1 MGQPDTERE
10 EVSGA
15 EGAAYVHFVQGK
27 WAWVHRIE
35 EKGTPPARSCWRGRW
50 RSFVLLGLW
59 ADYSAAEV
67 KWTGKGK
74 DGLVQKLD
82 AMCTF
87 KRGSKGCQTHIFP
100 QGLHKTQA
108 QKNPP
113 SLNTLEL
120 KAIEHTSRVIF
131 LMFGSMRLKVAY
143 LTHTSIQWYKHAH
156 WDKCIRH
163 VSKDNRGK
171 IGLAL
176 EFKDYIIT
184 FITNDLVF
192 QDQRLRYMYWLH
204 VYAKDAVGIPTHLAA
219 LIDGYNAAIHTLG
232 NQPQN
237 WCRDDNELSLYD
249 PFDPI
254 YIQEALE
261 SKSLSLGHLIFGEKD
276 WMHLQQ
282 QKFCHQATDPLTL
295 MFMERGLLEIET
307 HLPPGYYESL
317 YPSQQ
322 RANYVQCP
330 TYAYNAKKQIWSV
343 VQCFPSNSCSTARL
357 EGKSDQGVAI
367 GPLEYCGNGR
377 ILQLPSEEN
386 IHKADPMLSIRQI
399 TQQAKHEFRLKNNLD
414 QPGKA
419 KVAMTERQHIA
430 QAEYIKTAVE
440 TYWLSRSL
448 SESCSSSPPSSSPPP
463 SPSNTTYL
471 CPEIMTNPERKSPPR
486 KKRRISADKRIALGE
501 CDLDA
506 EMQEKIALLLDS
518 AVLLQENYK

>member
-1 MGQPDTERE
+1 
-10 EVSGA
+10 
-15 EGAAYVHFVQGK
+15 
-27 WAWVHRIE
+27 
-35 EKGTPPARSCWRGRW
+35 
-50 RSFVLLGLW
+50 
-59 ADYSAAEV
+59 
-67 KWTGKGK
+67 
-74 DGLVQKLD
+74 
-82 AMCTF
+82 MCTF

-100 QGLHKTQA
+100 QGLRKTQA

-120 KAIEHTSRVIF
+120 KAIEHTSRAIF

-143 LTHTSIQWYKHAH
+143 LMHTSIQWYKRAH
-156 WDKCIRH
+156 WDKCVRH

-192 QDQRLRYMYWLH
+192 QPIWEETFDKKKKKWGLNPIPPSIYDDYSYFLTKVANWIETRSRGIRSGLACEVMRSTQDVWCGIGVYTVCELFFDAGMFSYSPTQDQRLRYMYWLH

-295 MFMERGLLEIET
+295 MFMERGELVRNET

-322 RANYVQCP
+322 RANYVQRP

-357 EGKSDQGVAI
+357 EGKSDQVYEEFTGPERRRRLFSTIVTESQGVAI

-377 ILQLPSEEN
+377 ILQLPSGRKQLSLV
-386 IHKADPMLSIRQI
+386 HKADPMLSIRQI

-419 KVAMTERQHIA
+419 KVAMTERQHIT

-440 TYWLSRSL
+440 TYWLS
-448 SESCSSSPPSSSPPP
+448 
-463 SPSNTTYL
+463 
-471 CPEIMTNPERKSPPR
+471 
-486 KKRRISADKRIALGE
+486 
-501 CDLDA
+501 
-506 EMQEKIALLLDS
+506 
-518 AVLLQENYK
+518 